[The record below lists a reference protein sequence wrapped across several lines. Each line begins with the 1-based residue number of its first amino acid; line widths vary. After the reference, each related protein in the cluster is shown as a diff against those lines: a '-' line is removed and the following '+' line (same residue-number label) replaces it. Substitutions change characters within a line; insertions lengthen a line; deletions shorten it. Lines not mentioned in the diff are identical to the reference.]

1 MMSSSASTPVSMCA
15 CWTSA
20 ASSYKMSRQQVSTI
34 LSRNLQWQ
42 ERSNIWLL
50 NMLHRK
56 VWHVRQLD
64 ARLLWRGFNQV
75 LGGSI
80 LSLGLLL
87 LFIIGFMF
95 LFIVGFVLLSV
106 FIR

>member
-1 MMSSSASTPVSMCA
+1 MMPSSVSTPVSM
-15 CWTSA
+15 SA
-20 ASSYKMSRQQVSTI
+20 SSISAVSSYKMSRQPVSTI

-42 ERSNIWLL
+42 ERSNVWLL

-64 ARLLWRGFNQV
+64 ARLPWRGINQV

-87 LFIIGFMF
+87 LFIVGFMF
-95 LFIVGFVLLSV
+95 LFIVGFMFL
-106 FIR
+106 